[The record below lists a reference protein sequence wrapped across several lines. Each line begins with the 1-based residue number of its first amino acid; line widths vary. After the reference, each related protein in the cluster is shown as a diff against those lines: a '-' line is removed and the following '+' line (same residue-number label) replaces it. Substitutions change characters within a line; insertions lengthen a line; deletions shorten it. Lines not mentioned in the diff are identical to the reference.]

1 MARTQGCF
9 KTGMLGCLGLLV
21 IVVLFVGITA
31 LVAWRGVEKQEIEK
45 RQRTPVMASPE
56 MVAEPRL
63 DSRETDGQIIRGERN
78 LGVPP
83 TPGRVVLD
91 LGQGEFEILP
101 AQPGEGLS
109 VEARYDKEVYELKE
123 HLETMPDSSWV
134 YHLRFERT
142 MPGLQA
148 IFRALMG
155 GDTDCWVHVYLP
167 PDIPLA
173 LELNLEA
180 GGVETDLGGLWL
192 TEADINFSKG
202 GFALDISQPLREP
215 MERLSIR
222 GRMGGFEADDLGN
235 ASPRLLDLDFAMGG
249 ADIDLT
255 GLWLQDADI
264 RLKIR
269 MGGMAVR
276 VPQDCRLEGVPMSGA
291 RLTRDDAEV
300 PPPLLRFDVSESMGE
315 IEFH

>member
-1 MARTQGCF
+1 MAGKQGCF

-21 IVVLFVGITA
+21 IVILFVGITA
-31 LVAWRGVEKQEIEK
+31 LVAWRGVDKQEIEK
-45 RQRTPVMASPE
+45 RARTPVVASPE
-56 MVAEPRL
+56 MGEKPRRI
-63 DSRETDGQIIRGERN
+63 DRDTDEQIIRGERS
-78 LGVPP
+78 LGVLPP
-83 TPGRVVLD
+83 PGRVVLE
-91 LGQGEFEILP
+91 LSQGEFEILP

-109 VEARYDKEVYELKE
+109 VEARYDKGVYELKE
-123 HLETMPDSSWV
+123 NLETMPDSTWV
-134 YHLRFERT
+134 YNLRFERT

-148 IFRALMG
+148 LFRAIMG

-173 LELNLEA
+173 LELHLDS

-202 GFALDISQPLREP
+202 GFALDIDRPLKEP
-215 MERLSIR
+215 MERLTVR

-235 ASPRLLDLDFAMGG
+235 ASPRILDLDFAMGG

-255 GLWLQDADI
+255 GVWLQDADI
-264 RLKIR
+264 SLKIR

-276 VPQDCRLEGVPMSGA
+276 VPQDCRLEGVPFGGD
-291 RLTRDDAEV
+291 RLLRDDEEV